1 MKKLYNFDLNLI
13 SIKKMKKIIAILTL
27 TLAFSLNA
35 NAQDKKVV
43 SKEEI
48 TKKELSPEVAAKNDA
63 YELIRFLGLEEN
75 KLGIYTNLF
84 TKKYKV
90 LAEEGLTPERKEELT
105 RVIDAK
111 LRASLT
117 PEQMEKLDK
126 NSELLAK
133 LTK

>member
-1 MKKLYNFDLNLI
+1 
-13 SIKKMKKIIAILTL
+13 MKKIITILTL

-43 SKEEI
+43 SKEEV

>member
-1 MKKLYNFDLNLI
+1 
-13 SIKKMKKIIAILTL
+13 MKKIIAILTL

-48 TKKELSPEVAAKNDA
+48 AKKELTPEAKAKNDA

-75 KLGIYTNLF
+75 KLGMFTSLF
-84 TKKYKV
+84 TKKHAV
-90 LAEEGLTPERKEELT
+90 LAEEGLTSERKNELT
-105 RVIDAK
+105 RIIDAK

-117 PEQMEKLDK
+117 NEQMEKLDK
-126 NSELLAK
+126 NSELLTR
-133 LTK
+133 LTGK